1 MTDFILI
8 LILQTATGDKEK
20 GKYVDLEG
28 EGRCPVTAAYLSA
41 QVCISGTVTDNTDY
55 KPPVEQ
61 KPKKV
66 MTYADIKKQVYA
78 KLSLSPR
85 MKKAKKVKKV
95 KKVKKK
101 ENYSSDSSN
110 GGNSYSSEEEDFEND
125 EDNEDSG
132 SEESNASV
140 GGDDDSSKE
149 HSSGEGSSGEDSSEE
164 DSSEDDSS
172 EDDSSTEEKLEA
184 AKRLKAEAKREA
196 AKRLKAEKQ
205 EGKRLEAK
213 EKQEAK
219 RLKAEEKREAAKRL
233 KAKEKE
239 EMERL
244 EAKEKQEA
252 ELLKAE
258 EKQEDVKRLK
268 AKEKEEI
275 ECLEAEEKQEAE
287 RLKDEEK
294 QEAAKRLKAEQQ
306 KALEMQ
312 QKELYALKSV
322 NPFFRVES
330 NTGDGD
336 CFARAAAQALYG
348 DEKKHRQVRSDL
360 CEKIL
365 EYPAL
370 FKGFLVGTTPEQ
382 YAREMKR
389 GGKWLDQP
397 ACLALVLLTGRS
409 VEVFCDTTRSKSPIT
424 HPSEDADEAFREIVD
439 DELDPIYLFRTGGV
453 HWEHL
458 VVSFIF
464 AILSY

>member
-268 AKEKEEI
+268 A
-275 ECLEAEEKQEAE
+275 
-287 RLKDEEK
+287 
-294 QEAAKRLKAEQQ
+294 EQQ